1 MSVLAE
7 LKNRGVADVFF
18 VVCYAEVVVMPMWA
32 WDARAARV
40 SGLGLSA

>member
-1 MSVLAE
+1 MNDLKARGLEDVLI
-7 LKNRGVADVFF
+7 

-32 WDARAARV
+32 WEARAARV